1 MPGRR
6 LVVVSERDH
15 RFLDLDDKSTVSV
28 GRSPENDIIVKDD
41 MVSRRHCVIERHP
54 DGGYR
59 VRDLKSFNGT
69 YLNDSRVREEVFR
82 LWDAVRVG
90 RTKIVLVDRI
100 GEPSAATAAPPEQNG
115 APPAEG
121 PHSEKV
127 LSATR
132 TMDSDV
138 DLPAALRHPEVRAVI
153 DDLLRREREKT
164 EHEVG
169 RRIRDES
176 APATLGTFEHLALRA
191 LRYGPLDGG
200 GDFYDALS
208 RGPHDALLAVGS
220 VSGVGVAA
228 SVAATAA
235 RHTLRGVLAVAA
247 EEPPHELA
255 GLLREALRGSL
266 HPGSA
271 VSVALAQ
278 ITGGTQVRIGAV
290 GGTGALLYHA
300 ATEEVRV
307 LRAPGRRDEEALRPA
322 DLEVV
327 LHPGDRLLLGS
338 DGAGALRRVGTTD
351 PFGAERLQAAF
362 AEAPQLEAKELLQKL
377 AKALEAHAQNTPDR
391 DGTFLLVEP
400 A

>member
-1 MPGRR
+1 MPGKR

-15 RFLDLDDKSTVSV
+15 RFLDLDDKTTVSV
-28 GRSPENDIIVKDD
+28 GRSPDNDIMVKDD
-41 MVSRRHCVIERHP
+41 MVSRRHCVIERDP
-54 DGGYR
+54 EGGYR

-69 YLNDSRVREEVFR
+69 YLNDNRVREDTFR

-100 GEPSAATAAPPEQNG
+100 GEPGATKPADPAHNG
-115 APPAEG
+115 APSPAE
-121 PHSEKV
+121 EKV
-127 LSATR
+127 LSATK
-132 TMDSDV
+132 TMDSNV
-138 DLPAALRHPEVRAVI
+138 DLPAALRHPEVRSVI

-176 APATLGTFEHLALRA
+176 APASLGSFEHLALRA
-191 LRYGPLDGG
+191 LRYGPMDGG

-208 RGPHDALLAVGS
+208 RGPHDALLVVGS

-235 RHTLRGVLAVAA
+235 RHTLRGLLAVAQD
-247 EEPPHELA
+247 EPPHELA

-271 VSVALAQ
+271 VSVVLAQ
-278 ITGGTQVRIGAV
+278 ITGGTQVRLGAV
-290 GGTGALLYHA
+290 GGAGALLYHA
-300 ATEEVRV
+300 ATEDVRV
-307 LRAPGRRDEEALRPA
+307 LRAPGRRDEEALRPE
-322 DLEVV
+322 DHTVV
-327 LHPGDRLLLGS
+327 LSPDDRLLLCS
-338 DGAGALRRVGTTD
+338 DGGGAVRKVGTSD
-351 PFGAERLQAAF
+351 PYGTERLIAAF
-362 AEAPQLEAKELLQKL
+362 GEDPKLPAKELLQKL
-377 AKALEAHAQNTPDR
+377 VKGLEAHTASAPDR
-391 DGTFLLVEP
+391 DGTFLLVES

>member
-15 RFLDLDDKSTVSV
+15 RFLDLDDMASVSV

-41 MVSRRHCVIERHP
+41 MVSRRHCVIERAP
-54 DGGYR
+54 EGGYR

-69 YLNDSRVREEVFR
+69 YLNDNRVREEPFR

-100 GEPSAATAAPPEQNG
+100 GEPGETPAPESNG
-115 APPAEG
+115 APAPEG
-121 PHSEKV
+121 PASEKV

-132 TMDSDV
+132 TMDSEV
-138 DLPAALRHPEVRAVI
+138 DLPAALRHPEVRTVI

-176 APATLGTFEHLALRA
+176 APASLGTFDHLALRA
-191 LRYGPLDGG
+191 LRYGPMDGG

-235 RHTLRGVLAVAA
+235 RHTLRGLLAVAA

-271 VSVALAQ
+271 VSAVLAQ
-278 ITGGTQVRIGAV
+278 ITGGTQVRLGAV
-290 GGTGALLYHA
+290 GGAGALLYHA
-300 ATEEVRV
+300 ATAEVRV
-307 LRAPGRRDEEALRPA
+307 LRAPGRRDEEALRPE
-322 DLEVV
+322 DHSVV
-327 LHPGDRLLLGS
+327 LSPGDRLLLAS
-338 DGAGALRRVGTTD
+338 DGAGALRRVGTSEA
-351 PFGAERLQAAF
+351 FGAEQLQATF
-362 AEAPQLEAKELLQKL
+362 AAEPQLPAKELLQKL
-377 AKALEAHAQNTPDR
+377 AKALEAHADNAPDR